1 MCIIY
6 HTYIYVF
13 VLYDLCVYILT
24 SLKCWQAEGRATHA
38 TDVWCQCHTEQV
50 PVTVTVTYGILP
62 MLMTYGKV
70 PMLMPFGIVPIPV
83 SYEIVPVL
91 MNAIWYTLIGTV
103 PVPTSL
109 GSAVPLAEAIFDKKM
124 GVFCVLYVSLTGGQ
138 ITTDQSS

>member
-50 PVTVTVTYGILP
+50 PVTVTYGILP
-62 MLMTYGKV
+62 MLMPYGKV
-70 PMLMPFGIVPIPV
+70 PMLMPYGIVPMLMTYEIVPIP
-83 SYEIVPVL
+83 YEIVPVL

-103 PVPTSL
+103 PVPTSH
-109 GSAVPLAEAIFDKKM
+109 GSAVSCMCHAVPLAEAIFDKREEFFVCCM
-124 GVFCVLYVSLTGGQ
+124 
-138 ITTDQSS
+138 